1 MAGRSKNP
9 FTSELSRLSLTSKRF
24 VQTTGTQSFQL
35 KSKIKKSIKLVHSKP
50 PSPSQN
56 WRTQHKGRRAEISNQ
71 SEISERNGLHGY
83 LLQLLTSFRLLPTLF

>member
-1 MAGRSKNP
+1 MAGRNKDP

-50 PSPSQN
+50 PSPSQ
-56 WRTQHKGRRAEISNQ
+56 RRESQYSPGTPSPKENSL
-71 SEISERNGLHGY
+71 SE
-83 LLQLLTSFRLLPTLF
+83 TLDVI